1 MELSKLGLSGG
12 IALIGGG
19 GEQRDACSGI
29 LLYPAAQFVHL
40 AEQVFGVGASCISE
54 RFHNN
59 ECFFVAAVVIGF
71 LGLLN

>member
-19 GEQRDACSGI
+19 GEQRDGLFRI

-40 AEQVFGVGASCISE
+40 AEQVFGVGVLQFGE

-59 ECFFVAAVVIGF
+59 ERFFVAAVVIGF